1 MALSNFTVEE
11 EILSRQWV
19 DFAFFSQA
27 TNGALNLSISPGKVW
42 KLREVRIHISVA
54 FASVQDFT
62 LKVSAVKGSAYNTT
76 LISQAMNTV
85 QDLFILYSTP
95 IVFLSNDCL
104 NVSMF
109 ASMTAVRG
117 FTVLGQWAV
126 SN

>member
-1 MALSNFTVEE
+1 MAFSNFDSEE
-11 EILSRQWV
+11 EILNREWV
-19 DFAFFSQA
+19 DFAFFA
-27 TNGALNLSISPGKVW
+27 TKGIGAMNLSINPGKVW
-42 KLREVRIHISVA
+42 KLKEVRMHLSVA
-54 FASVQDFT
+54 FGSVQNFIIK
-62 LKVSAVKGSAYNTT
+62 LSAVKGSAYNTT
-76 LISQAMNTV
+76 LISQAMNTI